1 MRRRSLSLLQLLGI
15 ASGVAALVGM
25 TVSAK
30 SAISSFEDAI
40 EFLRGKAT
48 HLIERPAGPMDETL
62 LANLVGDPAVE
73 VLAPVIDRRI
83 RLQNG
88 DLIRILGID
97 PFQDRFIRPALFRA
111 PFTGLAGDRMRVS
124 QAFLLDDKAVL
135 LDAGL
140 AKELKIGKEGE
151 LQTSLGNLRV
161 IDTFVNPSG
170 EPLILMDIAH
180 AQEFFEIR
188 GKIDHVDLILND
200 EEGFRNRWEEGFRIQ
215 SNMERRETFSAMI
228 GAFRLNLEAMS
239 LMALFVS
246 IFLIY
251 NTTMFAVANRR
262 KDGGIL
268 RSLGAARREIVAAFL
283 VEILIFGV
291 AGGIIGSIL
300 GYFLSHFLTTIIG
313 STISNLYF
321 FLRPTPLP
329 WSWYILALGIA
340 IGCGASLLGSILPL
354 TELSRQNPVE
364 TLRGRTA
371 SRKSGKTALKVAY
384 AGVAVIVLSTVI
396 LAVTTRHIYAAFL
409 AVFGYLLALSLFTG
423 LVVIILTPAL
433 RWCLGKVGGLAG
445 KIAAGNIRRNLGRTG
460 VAVAAFM
467 VALSMSLGIS
477 AMIGSFRESL
487 VWWMGSQLRGDL
499 YVSNVSETEVPLD
512 LYDEIRTV
520 PGIGGVDA
528 YRKVQT
534 SYRDRTMFIA
544 AVDASVLQRFA
555 RFAWVK
561 GGDEHWEGVK
571 KGGVIISESF
581 ARNFNVGPGSV
592 VELEGTRGPEGLRVE
607 AVFYDYSAEHGL
619 VMMDR
624 NTYIRLFDDRTI
636 NSVAVFIEPGTP
648 EKEAI
653 LAEVKKMA
661 FARNLPVFTR
671 AQLHGN
677 ILGVFDSTFAVTRS
691 MRIMAII
698 IAFFGIM
705 GALMTLFIERQRD
718 FGILRALG
726 FSTGQV
732 ASMTLLEAVGMGL
745 VSFILA
751 AIAGTILAFLLIKV
765 INLRSFNWTIF
776 YYFQWQPYLFTA
788 ITALLASVGAALY
801 PIWKVGRT
809 YPQMQIREE

>member
-30 SAISSFEDAI
+30 SALSSFEDAI

-62 LANLVGDPAVE
+62 LASLVGDPAVE
-73 VLAPVIDRRI
+73 ALSPVIDRRI

-88 DLIRILGID
+88 ELIRILGID
-97 PFQDRFIRPALFRA
+97 PFQDRLIRPALFRA
-111 PFTGLAGDRMRVS
+111 PFTGPAESRIQAPL
-124 QAFLLDDKAVL
+124 AFLLDEKAVF

-140 AKELKIGKEGE
+140 AKELKIEKEGE
-151 LQTSLGNLRV
+151 IQTSRGNLRV

-180 AQEFFEIR
+180 TQEFFDMR

-200 EEGFRNRWEEGFRIQ
+200 EDGFRHRWEEGFRIQ
-215 SNMERRETFSAMI
+215 SNRERQDTFSAMI

-262 KDGGIL
+262 KDAGIL
-268 RSLGAARREIVAAFL
+268 RSLGATRREIVTAFL
-283 VEILIFGV
+283 AEILIFGV
-291 AGGIIGSIL
+291 IGGIIGSAL
-300 GYFLSHFLTTIIG
+300 GYLLSRFLTAVIG

-329 WSWYILALGIA
+329 WSAWILALGIA

-364 TLRGRTA
+364 TLQGRTA
-371 SRKSGKTALKVAY
+371 SRSSRKSAVKAAY
-384 AGVAVIVLSTVI
+384 AGAAVILLSIVI

-409 AVFGYLLALSLFTG
+409 AVFGFLFGLSLFTG
-423 LVVIILTPAL
+423 LVIIILTPAL
-433 RWCLGKVGGLAG
+433 RWCLGKGGGLAG
-445 KIAAGNIRRNLGRTG
+445 KVAAGNIRRNLGRTG

-467 VALSMSLGIS
+467 VALAMSVGIS

-499 YVSNVSETEVPLD
+499 YISNVSETEVPLD
-512 LYDEIRTV
+512 LYHEIRAV

-544 AVDASVLQRFA
+544 AVDASVLRRFA
-555 RFAWVK
+555 RFAWVA

-581 ARNFNVGPGSV
+581 ARNFSVEPGSV
-592 VELEGTRGPEGLRVE
+592 IDLEGVKGPVGLRVE

-624 NTYIRLFDDRTI
+624 QTYIRLFDDRTI
-636 NSVAVFIEPGTP
+636 NSVAVFIDPGNP

-653 LAEVKKMA
+653 LSKVKKMA
-661 FARNLPVFTR
+661 VARNLPVYTQK
-671 AQLHGN
+671 QLHGN

-705 GALMTLFIERQRD
+705 GALITLFIERRRD

-732 ASMTLLEAVGMGL
+732 SSMTLLEAVGMGL

-751 AIAGTILAFLLIKV
+751 SFAGPVLAFLLIKV

-776 YYFQWQPYLFTA
+776 YYFQWQPYFFAAVTA
-788 ITALLASVGAALY
+788 FLASVGAALY
-801 PIWKVGRT
+801 PIWKVRRT